1 VEKNLLPEAHR
12 LSPLGLRLWRR
23 VISLL
28 IGLGLGFIFLILL
41 TSSESLV
48 ERFFIFFPTKDL
60 EYTPQHLGLG
70 FQEIFFTTPDGLKLH
85 SWYIPAGDQAPVLLW
100 CHGNGGNISHRV
112 PIIKE
117 LHQAG
122 LGVFI
127 FDYRGYGLSQGR
139 ASEVGVYQDAQAAY
153 QYLRDS
159 LGVPPGR
166 IVLWGRSL
174 GGVIAAEL
182 ATKVPVRALILES
195 TFTHVGDMAR
205 YHYAWLPTRSLWAQ
219 KFNLAQKIQGIKAPK
234 LIVHGD
240 QDNVVPL
247 WMGEKIYSLALPP
260 KEFYRIHGAG
270 HNDVFELGGL
280 PYLKKLKS
288 FIQGSP

>member
-1 VEKNLLPEAHR
+1 M
-12 LSPLGLRLWRR
+12 RR

-28 IGLGLGFIFLILL
+28 IGLGLGFIILILL
-41 TSSESLV
+41 TSSEKLV

-60 EYTPQHLGLG
+60 EYTPKHLGLE
-70 FQEIFFTTPDGLKLH
+70 FQEIFFATPDNLKLH
-85 SWYIPAGDQAPVLLW
+85 GWYIPAGDEAPVLLW

-112 PIIKE
+112 PIIGE

-139 ASEVGVYQDAQAAY
+139 ASEAGVYEDALAAY
-153 QYLRDS
+153 GYLRNTVK
-159 LGVPPGR
+159 VPVNR
-166 IVLWGRSL
+166 LVLWGRSL

-182 ATKVPVRALILES
+182 ATKVPVRAVILES

-205 YHYAWLPTRSLWAQ
+205 YHYAWLPTRNLWAR
-219 KFNLAQKIQGIKAPK
+219 KFNLAQKIPGIRAPK

-240 QDNVVPL
+240 QDKIVPF
-247 WMGEKIYSLALPP
+247 WMGEKIYALALPP
-260 KEFYRIHGAG
+260 KEFYRVNGAG
-270 HNDVFELGGL
+270 HNDVLEVGGL
-280 PYLKKLKS
+280 PYLNKLKF
-288 FIQGSP
+288 FIQESP